1 MFKDL
6 GGELPLPT
14 QVVMNISSFITSNIV
29 YIILFLVITFVS
41 IFLYYKTENGHYNT
55 DLALLKFPVLGDL
68 IRKTAVSR
76 FSQTLATLL
85 TSGVTILDAMAI
97 TAKTAGNKVL
107 EKGLMRVLEK
117 ISGGMTIAEPLKDT
131 GVFPAMV
138 TQMIAVGEKTGDL
151 SGMLAKISEFYTEEV
166 DAAVESLTAVIE
178 PIMII
183 IVGIVVGGMLVAM
196 YLPIFSMVGA
206 IQ

>member
-1 MFKDL
+1 
-6 GGELPLPT
+6 
-14 QVVMNISSFITSNIV
+14 
-29 YIILFLVITFVS
+29 
-41 IFLYYKTENGHYNT
+41 
-55 DLALLKFPVLGDL
+55 
-68 IRKTAVSR
+68 
-76 FSQTLATLL
+76 
-85 TSGVTILDAMAI
+85 
-97 TAKTAGNKVL
+97 
-107 EKGLMRVLEK
+107 
-117 ISGGMTIAEPLKDT
+117 
-131 GVFPAMV
+131 MV